1 MHFVT
6 ALRQKISTVTVLA
19 TAAVTIGLSA
29 FPGLSAA
36 LVANPTPTAK
46 VSFTFD
52 DGQASSYTQAAPT
65 LAKHGLSGTNYV
77 ITGCV
82 GMTKVPNTCRAN
94 NDVSYMT
101 WAQIQAL
108 QNTYHW
114 EIGSHSVDHDCLASN
129 AKADPSDCQTTTLTA
144 AQLET
149 EMSSSKSALTSHGLK
164 ATDFAPPFG
173 DYSNLVMA
181 KVAKYYASMRG
192 FKEQGT
198 NQWPLDD
205 YLLNNVTV
213 QEKTTTVTTLEAK
226 IDAAIASNT
235 WLVLTFHDIE
245 PTPSQKADDYQYGT
259 AELDKLAAYV
269 QAKQAAGLIKSVNVN
284 QGLVTSDTNMFAN
297 GSFNDG
303 IADGWTTD
311 APAAITKDTAGNGSY
326 PDPTN
331 SIKLV
336 SGSAASHLFS
346 PQVAVSPTATYM
358 FKNFLNVSTLT
369 SGEVGFYV
377 DEYDVNGNWISGQYL
392 KRENSA
398 FVEDMNFA
406 YKPSS
411 VRVAKAS
418 LQVIVAGT
426 GISAYLDNSQMFAL
440 SDAAV
445 AQTNLMTNGSF
456 DNGIADGWTTDAS
469 SYITPDNATHGDPN
483 STPATSVK
491 LTAGSSNAHL
501 FSPQMSLTAG
511 KTYTVASHLNIQSLT
526 ANEVGFYM
534 DEYDANGNWISGQYI
549 TGDHTVGANDITFN
563 YTPSSLNVAKASLQ
577 VIVVGNSGITAY
589 IDNVR
594 WYQN

>member
-1 MHFVT
+1 MRFIS

-19 TAAVTIGLSA
+19 TAALTISLSV
-29 FPGLSAA
+29 FPGISAA

-65 LAKHGLSGTNYV
+65 LAKYGLTGTNYV

-82 GMTKVPNTCRAN
+82 GMTTVPNTCRAN
-94 NDVSYMT
+94 QDVSYMSWT
-101 WAQIQAL
+101 QIQAL
-108 QNTYHW
+108 QNTYKW

-129 AKADPSDCQTTTLTA
+129 AKADPDDCQTSTLTA

-149 EMSSSKSALTSHGLK
+149 EMSGSKTALTSHGLN
-164 ATDFAPPFG
+164 ATDFAPPYG

-192 FKEQGT
+192 FKEQGS

-213 QEKTTTVTTLEAK
+213 QEKTTTVATLEAK

-245 PTPSQKADDYQYGT
+245 PTPSQSPDDYQYGT
-259 AELDKLAAYV
+259 AELGQLAAYV

-311 APAAITKDTAGNGSY
+311 SPTTITKDTAGNGSY
-326 PDPTN
+326 PDATN

-336 SGSAASHLFS
+336 SGSKNSHLFS
-346 PQVAVSPTATYM
+346 PQVSVSPTTTYM
-358 FKNFLNVSTLT
+358 FKNFLNVSTIT
-369 SGEVGFYV
+369 SGEVAFYV

-392 KRENSA
+392 KQENSA

-418 LQVIVAGT
+418 LQVIVGGT

-440 SDAAV
+440 SDAAA
-445 AQTNLMTNGSF
+445 AQTNLMANGSF
-456 DNGIADGWTTDAS
+456 DAGIANGWTTDAS
-469 SYITPDNATHGDPN
+469 PYISADSTAQGDPS
-483 STPATSVK
+483 STPTTSVK

-511 KTYTVASHLNIQSLT
+511 KSYTISSYLNIQSLS

-549 TGDHTVGANDITFN
+549 TGDHTVGANTVTFN
-563 YTPSSLNVAKASLQ
+563 YTPSSTNVAKASLQ

-589 IDNVR
+589 IDNIR